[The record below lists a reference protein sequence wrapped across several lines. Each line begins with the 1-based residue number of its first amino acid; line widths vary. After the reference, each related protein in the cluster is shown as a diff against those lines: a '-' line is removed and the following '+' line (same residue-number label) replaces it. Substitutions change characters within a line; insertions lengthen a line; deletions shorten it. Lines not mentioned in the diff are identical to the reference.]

1 MNVGREFRDA
11 KYPYPQQLGE
21 FKGIMEKRKILDE
34 LLQTNVGITENLK
47 NGIFT
52 LSPLVSG
59 LMASLLG
66 F

>member
-1 MNVGREFRDA
+1 
-11 KYPYPQQLGE
+11 
-21 FKGIMEKRKILDE
+21 MEKRKILDE

-59 LMASLLG
+59 LMASLGMEVTSYLPAELDRA
-66 F
+66 